1 MHDLLIFLVLVTLL
15 LMLSAAGQWVY
26 AGSLAR
32 RLSAARKRLQ
42 LLEGQHAKRMD
53 YLSGRL
59 GVLEA
64 QGTPTAAPVTPPRAS
79 EGAAGKTAQAPADP
93 VSPQPDAK
101 ATKSPVEAAGTSAAT
116 SPHAPVTALDAL
128 RRAKETARDKT
139 EPAPA
144 APVRD
149 EPVVAAPTPSDTA
162 AQETHVPS
170 TAKAS
175 SGKPTE
181 HISPTVATPP
191 EPQPAFATDRA
202 ASDATVPAA
211 DSKPH
216 KPALNFEQLLGGKV
230 FVWIGAVA
238 LVLTGAFLLKY
249 GYENYYVAPWV
260 RVMLAGVFGLVLI
273 VVAEWLRP
281 RNEGRY
287 VGIAQA
293 ACGAGVAVLFG
304 TVYAGH
310 SLYPLIGDVPAFL
323 LLGVV
328 AVSAV
333 VMSLRHGPL
342 VALLGLVGGFA
353 LPPLLRDQMPAQAGM
368 VVYLLALELGV
379 LAVTRKRGWLSI
391 SALTL
396 LGSVGWSLGYALFGG
411 TGTHSELTALLIMG
425 TAVVFVLN
433 TTFAQARPEQADDDT
448 VRKTLWLSLG
458 AVGSAVALL
467 ALLVVRGGYSGA
479 DLALLGLMA
488 GGTLTLARIDARY
501 MLLSW
506 VSFGLSAVVVLGSG
520 WSVGWSVGWSGGDE
534 LPVLLGGSLAFGLL
548 FGLGGYA
555 AQWWPTR
562 RRGFVLMSALAGPVF
577 LAVAVLG
584 GGWLLGWRGYW
595 WPWALVS
602 AVMYALAA
610 APLVW
615 RGLPDRMA
623 SSAKRARLSD
633 GWAASAYALVSV
645 GLLVCC
651 AAFGLTHPWVAV
663 TWAGLAAMSGYVG
676 WRLHLAVLTW
686 ASLVLSMLSAAALI
700 VPGPFAIDIAGP
712 AVFNTLLLVYGGATL
727 AFTFAAW
734 SAYRAGIAEV
744 SRALQGLA
752 VGCGAVLAVVLVRD
766 GFQATG
772 FGTSLASLY
781 EWPTYAVV
789 LLAMALAILSIA
801 RRRGMETLAW
811 CAAMVGLLG
820 AALSVLGAVLLGNP
834 LLHDAVGWPLVFGL
848 LHLYLLPAALILVL
862 AQWMDRM
869 HNPPIAQALRAVS
882 VGLAAVFVLMQVR
895 NGFHFTDLDAAAVGL
910 YEWPTYAAVL
920 LALSWGLCLAGRRW
934 AMRTIQTCAL
944 AVGLAG
950 VAVAVVGPVLVGNPL
965 VHDAAGWSL
974 IFGLVYL
981 YLVPGA
987 LIVPLARW
995 AERLD
1000 NPSLAEAL
1008 RIVAVA
1014 LAGVF
1019 ALMQVRNGFHFTD
1032 LDAEALGFYER
1043 ATYGL
1048 ALFALAWSLRLA
1060 GRWVGSA
1067 YLHRSAWVVAAIG
1080 MAGTLVALVFLGNPM
1095 FDATVPTGRWLAW
1108 AMVYAYL
1115 APAVAGWVFAEG
1127 RTADAWCVRIAR
1139 LMRLSGVLLVAVFV
1153 ALQVRNGFQPDA
1165 LRTAGVGLFEWATY
1179 GLAWMLLGGGLAWVG
1194 GRLRGDRDLVQA
1206 GRLIAMAGLSAS
1218 LIGAVLV
1225 RNPLWTPTSV
1235 GTTPVLN
1242 GLWYLY
1248 APSIVALAI
1257 VARRLRVQRVMT
1269 QARIAGGA
1277 AIALGFLL
1285 LSLLVRQGFSFDG
1298 TLLLTNTTSD
1308 TERYAYSLAWVVL
1321 GIGLLAGGI
1330 ITRLDTLRYGS
1341 LAVMLIAVG
1350 KVFALDTAGL
1360 EDLLRVFSF
1369 LGLGV
1374 TLLLLGYTYQRF
1386 VFRRPNAN
1394 ANIIPKPDLNES
1406 GVS

>member
-1 MHDLLIFLVLVTLL
+1 MEELLIFLVLASLA
-15 LMLSAAGQWVY
+15 LMLSAVGQWVY
-26 AGSLAR
+26 AGSLGR
-32 RLSAARKRLQ
+32 RLSGARKRLQ
-42 LLEGQHAKRMD
+42 LLEGQHAKWMD

-64 QGTPTAAPVTPPRAS
+64 QGTPTAAHATPPRAS
-79 EGAAGKTAQAPADP
+79 EGAAGRSIQAGDHPAP
-93 VSPQPDAK
+93 RQPDAK
-101 ATKSPVEAAGTSAAT
+101 ATKSPVEAAGTSAAS
-116 SPHAPVTALDAL
+116 SPHAPGTALDAL
-128 RRAKETARDKT
+128 RRAKEAARDKT

-149 EPVVAAPTPSDTA
+149 EPVVAVPAPSDPTT
-162 AQETHVPS
+162 QETDMPVI
-170 TAKAS
+170 ARAAAD
-175 SGKPTE
+175 KPTE
-181 HISPTVATPP
+181 RRSPTVATPH
-191 EPQPAFATDRA
+191 ESQPAFTAAIA
-202 ASDATVPAA
+202 ASDPTGPPVS
-211 DSKPH
+211 SKPH
-216 KPALNFEQLLGGKV
+216 KRALNFEQLLGGKV

-260 RVMLAGVFGLVLI
+260 RVMLAGMFGLVLI
-273 VVAEWLRP
+273 GVAEWLRP

-310 SLYPLIGDVPAFL
+310 SLYPLIGDIPAFL

-520 WSVGWSVGWSGGDE
+520 WSVGWSGGDE

-615 RGLPDRMA
+615 RGLPDRTA

-645 GLLVCC
+645 GLLTCC
-651 AAFGLTHPWVAV
+651 AAFGLSHPWVAV
-663 TWAGLAAMSGYVG
+663 AWAGLAALSGYVG

-686 ASLVLSMLSAAALI
+686 ASLVLSLLSAAALI

-712 AVFNTLLLVYGGATL
+712 VVFNTLLVVYGGATL
-727 AFTFAAW
+727 AFAVAAW
-734 SAYRAGIAEV
+734 SAHRAGIAEV
-744 SRALQGLA
+744 SRVLQGLA
-752 VGCGAVLAVVLVRD
+752 VGGGAVLAAVLVRD
-766 GFQATG
+766 GFQPTG
-772 FGTSLASLY
+772 FGSSLASLY

-789 LLAMALAILSIA
+789 LLAMSLAILSIA

-834 LLHDAVGWPLVFGL
+834 LFYDAVGWPLVFGL

-862 AQWMDRM
+862 AHGMDRM

-882 VGLAAVFVLMQVR
+882 VGLAAVFALMQVR

-910 YEWPTYAAVL
+910 YEWPTYAVVL

-934 AMRTIQTCAL
+934 AMQTLQTCAL

-974 IFGLVYL
+974 VLGLVYL

-987 LIVPLARW
+987 LIVPIARW

-1000 NPSLAEAL
+1000 NPPLAEAL

-1048 ALFALAWSLRLA
+1048 ALFALAWALRLA
-1060 GRWVGSA
+1060 GRWVGSGA
-1067 YLHRSAWVVAAIG
+1067 FLDRSAWAVAGIG

-1115 APAVAGWVFAEG
+1115 VPAVVGWVFAEG
-1127 RTADAWCVRIAR
+1127 RPADAWCVRIAR
-1139 LMRLSGVLLVAVFV
+1139 MLRLSGVLLVAVFV

-1165 LRTAGVGLFEWATY
+1165 LRAAGVGLFEWATY

-1194 GRLRGDRDLVQA
+1194 VRLRGDRDLVQA

-1218 LIGAVLV
+1218 LLGAVLV
-1225 RNPLWTPTSV
+1225 RNPLWTTTSV

-1257 VARRLRVQRVMT
+1257 VAHRLRGQRVKT

-1285 LSLLVRQGFSFDG
+1285 LSLLVRQGFSADG
-1298 TLLLTNTTSD
+1298 TLLLSNTTID
-1308 TERYAYSLAWVVL
+1308 TERYAYSLAWVVF

-1330 ITRLDTLRYGS
+1330 LTRLDTLRYGS

-1386 VFRRPNAN
+1386 VFRKPNVS
-1394 ANIIPKPDLNES
+1394 ANINHKSDLNES
-1406 GVS
+1406 GVR